1 MKSAQG
7 FTLLE
12 LLIVIAIVALVGGM
26 VSIKFLRVNQ
36 ATAVEDS
43 VLTLSSH
50 LKEARSRTL
59 SGQTS
64 GAASSWGV
72 YIDPTLYPN
81 PVLFA
86 DVDQDGVFSL
96 GDTTEEIFL
105 DENTQVAQC
114 LIDAVLEP
122 DCGVLF
128 SSPSAEATIFTLG
141 GSPSGPLDTLQVDI
155 QSRSDTAVQENVT
168 LTAPAG
174 LVVTSVTL

>member
-1 MKSAQG
+1 MKITQG

-43 VLTLSSH
+43 ALTLSSH

-81 PVLFA
+81 PLLFA
-86 DVDQDGVFSL
+86 DVDQDGVFSP
-96 GDTTEEIFL
+96 GDTTEEIVL
-105 DENTQVAQC
+105 DENTQISQC
-114 LIDAVLEP
+114 QIGSTAVP

-128 SSPSAEATIFTLG
+128 LA
-141 GSPSGPLDTLQVDI
+141 PSGAASPFTFGGTPMAPFNSLHIEI
-155 QSRSDTAVQENVT
+155 QSVSD
-168 LTAPAG
+168 LTILETISLSAPAG
-174 LVVTSVTL
+174 LVVTSVEL

>member
-1 MKSAQG
+1 MRIVKG

-43 VLTLSSH
+43 ALTLSFY
-50 LKEARSRTL
+50 LKEARSRTI

-81 PVLFA
+81 PLLFA
-86 DVDQDGVFSL
+86 DVNQDGVFSS

-105 DENTQVAQC
+105 DENTQISEC
-114 LIDAVLEP
+114 LIGSIVVP

-128 SSPSAEATIFTLG
+128 LAPGGAASPFTFGGTPTAPFNSLHIEIQNISDLTILEIV
-141 GSPSGPLDTLQVDI
+141 SL
-155 QSRSDTAVQENVT
+155 A
-168 LTAPAG
+168 APAG
-174 LVVTSVTL
+174 LVVTSVEL